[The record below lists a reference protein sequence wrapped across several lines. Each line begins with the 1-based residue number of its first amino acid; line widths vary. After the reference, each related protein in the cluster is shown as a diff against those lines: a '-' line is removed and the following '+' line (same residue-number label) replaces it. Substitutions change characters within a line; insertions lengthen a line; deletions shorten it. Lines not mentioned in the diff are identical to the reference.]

1 MTKNKGL
8 SVFGILNKCKTQVGK
23 QMMRKWFLRPLQ
35 DQKMLNDRLKTVEY
49 FLKPSSKDLQAA
61 LLNNLKKFKDLPRI
75 LTRIRAVSTSVT
87 DWCNLFEVHFA

>member
-1 MTKNKGL
+1 MGGNKTQDGL
-8 SVFGILNKCKTQVGK
+8 SLKDILKVA
-23 QMMRKWFLRPLQ
+23 LQ
-35 DQKMLNDRLKTVEY
+35 AGLEVRQGTKTVEY